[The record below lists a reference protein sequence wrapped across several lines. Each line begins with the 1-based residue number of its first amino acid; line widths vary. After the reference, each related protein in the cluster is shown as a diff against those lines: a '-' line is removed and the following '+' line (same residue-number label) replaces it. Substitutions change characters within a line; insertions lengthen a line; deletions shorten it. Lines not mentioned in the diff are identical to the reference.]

1 MTLPVENPKY
11 STGTL
16 LKLISE
22 FYKVKMCEI
31 NTQKSILFLYNNN
44 GNSES

>member
-11 STGTL
+11 GTRNL

-22 FYKVKMCEI
+22 FHKVYDI
-31 NTQKSILFLYNNN
+31 NTQKSVVILYTNN